1 MAGLDAKMRKFIRE
15 QVPKLSTAQ
24 LQEQVTVSGKFAR
37 KKGMS
42 AGAIAIHR
50 EAVRQSKAELA
61 QRGVSVARAT
71 SSVGWPR
78 GQRLSAAGKRRQV
91 GM

>member
-15 QVPKLSTAQ
+15 QVPKLSTAE
-24 LQEQVTVSGKFAR
+24 LQEQVKVSGKMLRAR
-37 KKGMS
+37 KFPLTG
-42 AGAIAIHR
+42 AGRRIHL

-71 SSVGWPR
+71 
-78 GQRLSAAGKRRQV
+78 AGKRRPIR
-91 GM
+91 M

>member
-61 QRGVSVARAT
+61 QRGVSVARA